1 MDWKKYFGTADQDEK
16 KHNFKKFDTDEEDD
30 DFSDL
35 ETFFNEF
42 HGNSKFGFR
51 GVPPSL
57 LKQFNDVLE
66 AIEDLNR
73 KADGSVIDDEQK
85 QKVFDKYFEFKK
97 EKRDYDLDDR
107 YADQLDSLLKRI
119 SPDLMI
125 KDDPIIPSVVIIQK
139 PARKLTDEEK
149 IMDKIH
155 GTFKEE
161 VIIPRP
167 HKKEQIQKAPLTPHH
182 HFGALPPFNEF
193 PPSHGANSQNKTW
206 GKTVIT
212 IRKSDG
218 TYENQ
223 KIERSS
229 DGQVKTTITKTDADG
244 NKSTQ
249 TFLGDKEQQKAT
261 GENKVI
267 STQSIPHEER
277 NLINHNGYKIP
288 CLF

>member
-16 KHNFKKFDTDEEDD
+16 HNFKKFETDEEDD

-42 HGNSKFGFR
+42 HGNAKFGFK

-57 LKQFNDVLE
+57 LKQFNDVIE
-66 AIEDLNR
+66 AMEGLNR
-73 KADGSVIDDEQK
+73 SADGSIIDDEQK
-85 QKVFDKYFEFKK
+85 QKVFDKYFEFNK
-97 EKRDYDLDDR
+97 EKRDYDLDDK

-119 SPDLMI
+119 TPDLMI
-125 KDDPIIPSVVIIQK
+125 KDDAIVSPEIIVQH

-161 VIIPRP
+161 VRIPVVRP
-167 HKKEQIQKAPLTPHH
+167 NRKGQIQKAPLTPHH
-182 HFGALPPFNEF
+182 HFGALTPFNEQ
-193 PPSHGANSQNKTW
+193 PSSSNSQNKSW
-206 GKTVIT
+206 GKTVIS

-218 TYENQ
+218 THETQ

-229 DGQVKTTITKTDADG
+229 DGQVKTTITKTDAEG

-249 TFLGDKEQQKAT
+249 TFLGDKEQLKT
-261 GENKVI
+261 SSEKKVTN
-267 STQSIPHEER
+267 SQQMIPHEER